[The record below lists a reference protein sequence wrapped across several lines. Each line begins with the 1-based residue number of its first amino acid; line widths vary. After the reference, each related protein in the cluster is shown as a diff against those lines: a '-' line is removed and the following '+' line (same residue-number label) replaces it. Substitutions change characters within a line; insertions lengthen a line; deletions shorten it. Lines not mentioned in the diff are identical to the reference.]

1 VLARI
6 DETLVRQGFWSTRCA
21 ETLDLQGFQPMSAM
35 PDGTYDVFIVDAE
48 TIDEHTMRVEIAMV
62 TGENKG
68 DVFAING
75 PHLARDPIDLLG
87 LPGVLVVE
95 NGVPRLRVE
104 R

>member
-1 VLARI
+1 
-6 DETLVRQGFWSTRCA
+6 
-21 ETLDLQGFQPMSAM
+21 MNAM

-48 TIDEHTMRVEIAMV
+48 SIDENTMRVEVAIV
-62 TGENKG
+62 SGDDKG
-68 DVFAING
+68 NVFAIKG
-75 PHLARDPIDLLG
+75 PHTARDPIDLLG